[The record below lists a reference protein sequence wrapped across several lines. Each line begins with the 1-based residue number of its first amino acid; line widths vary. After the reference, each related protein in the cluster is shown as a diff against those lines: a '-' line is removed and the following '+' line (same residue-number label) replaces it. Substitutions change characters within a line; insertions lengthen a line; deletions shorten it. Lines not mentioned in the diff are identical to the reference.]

1 MILLSIRSMTAV
13 MPVTSFLAPGL
24 YDGVEWTFYPDNFGR
39 IPGFANPEFEEFDPV
54 YIAIFLRSVKI
65 ALITVAATL
74 LVCDPA
80 AFHVS
85 RLPEKWKNFCLL
97 LITLPFFSSLIVRLF
112 IWVLIG
118 AVINAMLTA
127 EDMGGTAHD
136 RFRVDAIRHEGLLD
150 VMPNMAAA
158 SEAHRP

>member
-1 MILLSIRSMTAV
+1 

-74 LVCDPA
+74 LVCDPPPSMSA
-80 AFHVS
+80 GCRKSGRISA
-85 RLPEKWKNFCLL
+85 CC
-97 LITLPFFSSLIVRLF
+97 
-112 IWVLIG
+112 
-118 AVINAMLTA
+118 
-127 EDMGGTAHD
+127 
-136 RFRVDAIRHEGLLD
+136 
-150 VMPNMAAA
+150 
-158 SEAHRP
+158 